1 MKILKIMN
9 TIAILL
15 PIIIFGTYPI
25 LKDDALF
32 WSIYSTML
40 TGFLQVIIGLVIWIK
55 DLKNTFIQLYLLG
68 VILFFIGVSTTNS
81 GIFWLMPPILC
92 IYLSNIIYKRKKL

>member
-1 MKILKIMN
+1 MKILKIIN

-15 PIIIFGTYPI
+15 PLIIFGTYPI
-25 LKDDALF
+25 FKDDALF

-68 VILFFIGVSTTNS
+68 VIIFFIGVSITNS